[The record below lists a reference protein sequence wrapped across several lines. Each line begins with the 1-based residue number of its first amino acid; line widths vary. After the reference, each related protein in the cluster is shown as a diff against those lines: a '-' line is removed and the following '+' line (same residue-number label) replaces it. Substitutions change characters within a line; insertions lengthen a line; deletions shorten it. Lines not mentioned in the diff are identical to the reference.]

1 MPTPKSIRWV
11 ASCQDAR
18 VMGHRPQPGNVFQSE
33 FSQHRPNLKN
43 STVRPSRMSR
53 PTSLHSLRW
62 QRRRRDHLTRPIQPR
77 HVLQRCLM
85 PTRHVPSLSP
95 THPNTMSVVCVMCA
109 LSHRSGRRRS
119 KTNSTTRPLPTS
131 TRLPFRCTS
140 ALYGGL
146 RFPRASSSARGT
158 SRVYHGWA
166 PAAQARR
173 DE

>member
-1 MPTPKSIRWV
+1 MGCFMPRRASDGASTAAGQRLSIGILS
-11 ASCQDAR
+11 AS
-18 VMGHRPQPGNVFQSE
+18 
-33 FSQHRPNLKN
+33 SQLEKFNC
-43 STVRPSRMSR
+43 PSRMSR
-53 PTSLHSLRW
+53 PTSVHSLRLW
-62 QRRRRDHLTRPIQPR
+62 RRRRDHLTRPIQPR